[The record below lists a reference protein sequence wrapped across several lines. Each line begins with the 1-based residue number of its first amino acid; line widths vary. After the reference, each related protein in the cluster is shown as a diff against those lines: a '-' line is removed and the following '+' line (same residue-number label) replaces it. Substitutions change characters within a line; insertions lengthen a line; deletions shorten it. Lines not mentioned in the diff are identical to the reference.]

1 MAFGA
6 EQRWL
11 QRNPH
16 VSSPENITKQ
26 LQLVREHFSGFYP
39 QQCQIFKV
47 LVLARTACFRSWHI
61 KKTKK
66 KQKKKKEGREGG
78 KEGRREEGRE
88 KERKQRKRKMK
99 GGKEGERRGN
109 MGGRHVQTLLFFLLR
124 GNDNVLALARN
135 LEII

>member
-26 LQLVREHFSGFYP
+26 LQLVQEHFSGFYP

-66 KQKKKKEGREGG
+66 KQKKKKKKEEREGRKEEG
-78 KEGRREEGRE
+78 KTEGR
-88 KERKQRKRKMK
+88 K
-99 GGKEGERRGN
+99 RGN
-109 MGGRHVQTLLFFLLR
+109 RER
-124 GNDNVLALARN
+124 GK
-135 LEII
+135 

>member
-16 VSSPENITKQ
+16 VSSPENTTKQ

-66 KQKKKKEGREGG
+66 KQKKKEGREGG

-99 GGKEGERRGN
+99 GGKEGERGGN